1 MSKVAEAYL
10 NKDYEVEEPKRVSK
24 RKPPINMSEKNKC
37 LYYGISCSYGIC
49 DECEIHNERS
59 RIQKCIQEIGI
70 GISII
75 SVDKLAG
82 PAELIAKRG
91 Q

>member
-1 MSKVAEAYL
+1 MTTADKLEIDMLIQNINTMKTHSEKMDEAYL

-49 DECEIHNERS
+49 DECEIHNKRS
-59 RIQKCIQEIGI
+59 GI
-70 GISII
+70 
-75 SVDKLAG
+75 
-82 PAELIAKRG
+82 
-91 Q
+91 

>member
-10 NKDYEVEEPKRVSK
+10 NKDYEAKEPKRVSK

-49 DECEIHNERS
+49 DECEVHNERS
-59 RIQKCIQEIGI
+59 RI
-70 GISII
+70 
-75 SVDKLAG
+75 
-82 PAELIAKRG
+82 
-91 Q
+91 